1 MGFVKDKDIKAVTA
15 LAEAEAGMDV
25 DEFEWDCSM

>member
-1 MGFVKDKDIKAVTA
+1 MGFIKDKDIRAVTA
-15 LAEAEAGMDV
+15 LAEVEEGIEI